1 MADMPIAA
9 GAQGSVR
16 YLNPDGLMDDPA
28 FTEVIEVSGPAK
40 TIYIG
45 MQHALTA
52 SRTLVGKGDLAAQT
66 EQVLRNVELG
76 LAAADAKPEHL
87 VLLRMYV
94 VEGQK
99 LEHALDVFPKWWG
112 DRPNPP
118 TDSVVFVTCLREP
131 DFLIGI
137 EAIAAV
143 SQSRQM

>member
-16 YLNPDGLMDDPA
+16 YFNPDGLIDDPA
-28 FTEVIEVSGPAK
+28 FTEVVEVGGPAR

-52 SRTLVGKGDLAAQT
+52 SRTMVGKGDLAAQT
-66 EQVLRNVELG
+66 EQVLKNVELG

-99 LEHALDVFPKWWG
+99 LQQALEVFQKWWG

-118 TDSVVFVTCLREP
+118 TDSVLFVTSLREP

-143 SQSRQM
+143 SQSGQM